1 MQISA
6 NVRNVVIILALA
18 GVVAVLPGGGS
29 GANTVLQAVQIAFL
43 TAIGWFAMMMYRQHR
58 TSLYSLG
65 DKRRALLYAAAGV
78 ALLALTA
85 NQRLTATA
93 AGTLVFV
100 ILLVAAAYTI
110 FAVIWSAREY

>member
-1 MQISA
+1 MQIPA
-6 NVRNVVIILALA
+6 ATRNVVIILVLA
-18 GVVAVLPGGGS
+18 GLVVALPGGGT
-29 GANTVLQAVQIAFL
+29 GANTALQAVQIAFF
-43 TAIGWFAMMMYRQHR
+43 ASIGWFAMIMYRQHR

-65 DKRRALLYAAAGV
+65 DKRRLLLYAAAGV
-78 ALLALTA
+78 VVLALTA

-93 AGTLVFV
+93 GGTLLFV